1 MSWTAPEFARR
12 DRDVSWYWIS
22 IMVAAAM
29 VAFAV
34 WQRDFL
40 FGLFVVV
47 AEMLAI
53 VWASRTP
60 RMIAF
65 SLSERELLV
74 GERKHYAMSEFD
86 SFSVEDSD
94 DIFTEIIFNP
104 KGKLRTPVL
113 LLIPT
118 ADIAAL
124 RKNFATILREVEYQP
139 SFIDSLEK
147 IIGF

>member
-1 MSWTAPEFARR
+1 MSWTAPEFAYRE
-12 DRDVSWYWIS
+12 RDVSWYWIS
-22 IMVAAAM
+22 IIIAAAM

-53 VWASRTP
+53 VWANRTP

-65 SLSERELLV
+65 TLTERDFVV
-74 GERKHYAMSEFD
+74 GEQKHYLVNDFET
-86 SFSVEDSD
+86 FSIDDAD
-94 DIFTEIIFNP
+94 DIFVGLILHP
-104 KGKLRTPVL
+104 KGKLRTPVFVFL
-113 LLIPT
+113 PAT
-118 ADIAAL
+118 DVPAV
-124 RKNFATILREVEYQP
+124 RKNFTGILREIEYQP
-139 SFIDSLEK
+139 TFIDSLEK